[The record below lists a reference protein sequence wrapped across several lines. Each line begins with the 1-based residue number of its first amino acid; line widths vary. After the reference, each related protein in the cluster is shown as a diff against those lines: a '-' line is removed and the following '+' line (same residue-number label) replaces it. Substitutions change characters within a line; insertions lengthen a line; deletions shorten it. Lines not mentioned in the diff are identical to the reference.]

1 MEPAVV
7 RLHEYKTQLHLI
19 SRSYGLSTMH
29 RSACL
34 LQIAPLKWQ
43 HNHPLTGTFIKL
55 KELITSAQRLLL
67 HGQEHLM
74 MLAWFFSIKFLLFS
88 LLIFH
93 RPPQQERRMRECDST
108 GISFFPRHS
117 TWFWFPLLQINQAVF
132 FCTECRVK
140 GLYADL
146 IPWHVNLSMPQWNSC
161 QSLYIKMHL
170 APFENTK
177 YTVMN
182 RRSKFNI
189 KLDVY

>member
-7 RLHEYKTQLHLI
+7 RLHKYKTQLHLI

-34 LQIAPLKWQ
+34 LQIAPFKWQ
-43 HNHPLTGTFIKL
+43 QNHPLTGTFIKL
-55 KELITSAQRLLL
+55 KELITSTQRLLFAWARTFNDACLVFL
-67 HGQEHLM
+67 HQVLVVFPAHISQ
-74 MLAWFFSIKFLLFS
+74 A
-88 LLIFH
+88 
-93 RPPQQERRMRECDST
+93 PQQERRMRECDST

-117 TWFWFPLLQINQAVF
+117 TWFWFSLLQINQAVF

-146 IPWHVNLSMPQWNSC
+146 IPWHVNLSLTKWHSC
-161 QSLYIKMHL
+161 KSLYIKMHL